1 VLDPKAILDKFEG
14 VELKADI
21 SSVPESCR
29 AAFPALKRAIDLVT
43 RIYLEQQGEL
53 ADYERVV
60 SGKPGAER
68 EFYEFFLGPW
78 NPLEGNE
85 SAFAGRA
92 KRAAGAGLYPEGLD
106 AAQLKGLAAKLPGHE
121 RDRIYDHYTVVEKGA
136 NGMLRAL
143 DYHAK
148 YATELKEIAEELK
161 GAAATV
167 RAGGKEGSGFASYL
181 DERARTLLDGDYRSA
196 DATWVRLRDTPL
208 ELVLG
213 PYEVYIDE
221 LAGVKAA
228 YEAMLFSVDKAAGES
243 LRAVE
248 KGLPELAKAFPLPR
262 GSKAAVGGL
271 APIVV
276 VDLLYAGGEAR
287 QGVMAAAFN
296 LPNDPW
302 VRGNVGWK
310 QVMIRNVMRAK
321 FDAATAP
328 IARAVL
334 ENSTASFDPYFSFV
348 LFHEVSHGLGPAFRA
363 DGSDVSASLG
373 ASYTAIEEAKADTG
387 SLHILL
393 SMGGKAGVPKYETG
407 AILDSHVAG
416 LFRSMRFGLAEAHGA
431 ANLIEFN
438 WDFEKGVFA
447 WDKAGRLVT
456 DPGKL
461 AKATAELLDKLCDI
475 EAGASLE
482 ETAAFVERYRKV
494 TSELKA
500 AVERLDSIP
509 TDVRARFA
517 L

>member
-1 VLDPKAILDKFEG
+1 MQDPKAILDKFAP
-14 VELKADI
+14 VELEWNPASI
-21 SSVPESCR
+21 SESCR
-29 AAFPALKRAIDLVT
+29 SAFPSLKRAIDLVT
-43 RIYLEQQGEL
+43 RIYLKQLGEL
-53 ADYERVV
+53 EDYEAVMAGPAGVKRD
-60 SGKPGAER
+60 
-68 EFYEFFLGPW
+68 FYEFFLGPW
-78 NPLEGNE
+78 NSLEGNE
-85 SAFAGRA
+85 GAFPGTV
-92 KRAAGAGLYPEGLD
+92 KRAPGAGLYPAGMD
-106 AAQLKGLAAKLPGHE
+106 AAELKRLTAGLSAAERERVYWYYGVVE
-121 RDRIYDHYTVVEKGA
+121 RDAKG
-136 NGMLRAL
+136 GLRAV
-143 DYHAK
+143 DYHEKFSA
-148 YATELKEIAEELK
+148 ELKEIDAELK
-161 GAAATV
+161 KAARIL
-167 RAGGKEGSGFASYL
+167 RAGGKENEGFASYL
-181 DERARTLLDGDYRSA
+181 EERGSTLVAGDYRSA
-196 DATWVRLRDTPL
+196 DATWVRLRDSPL

-213 PYEVYIDE
+213 PYEVYVDE
-221 LAGVKAA
+221 LAGVKTA

-248 KGLPELAKAFPLPR
+248 NGLPELAAAFPLPR

-321 FDAATAP
+321 FNAATAP
-328 IARAVL
+328 IAASVL
-334 ENSTASFDPYFSFV
+334 ENSAADFDPYFSFV

-363 DGSDVSASLG
+363 DGSAAATSLG

-393 SMGGKAGVPKYETG
+393 TMGGKAGVPKYP
-407 AILDSHVAG
+407 ASAVLDSHVAG

-438 WDFEKGVFA
+438 WDFERGVFG

-456 DPGKL
+456 HPERL
-461 AKATAELLDKLCDI
+461 AAATAELLDKLCDI
-475 EAGASLE
+475 EAGATPE
-482 ETAAFVERYRKV
+482 EAAAFVERFRTV
-494 TSELKA
+494 SPELKA
-500 AVERLDSIP
+500 AIGRLDSIP
-509 TDVRARFA
+509 TDIRARFA